1 MISMYMIAIVEL
13 TVGLLPC
20 RSCSDNEILSML
32 TYLITHGN
40 TTVYQ
45 WEHGEI
51 PPTVEQVRAF
61 MQCILNS
68 NLQFMSPNSLGMHL
82 FNTSLLK

>member
-1 MISMYMIAIVEL
+1 MCMIVIVEL
-13 TVGLLPC
+13 SVGLLPC

-51 PPTVEQVRAF
+51 PPTVEQVRA
-61 MQCILNS
+61 
-68 NLQFMSPNSLGMHL
+68 
-82 FNTSLLK
+82 